1 MRAFLILILML
12 ISSSAVF
19 SQQKKYVW
27 GYLKDS
33 MTNEPIALA
42 SVTNLNTQHTVMTSN
57 KGLLKIEVMQGQV
70 LSFAAVGYHFDTVL
84 FQQQLLIHDTLYLQL
99 VPLSH
104 SLGNVTVKTKGMN
117 AYQLDSMERRK
128 DFFEDIVQYK
138 IPAVSMAN
146 SGAGIALN
154 IDRFSRKEKNK
165 RKAFQFFETNERE
178 AYINYRFSP
187 QLVNQYT
194 GLTNEAL
201 QEFMQ
206 KYRPN
211 YEWLRANLT
220 EEDIKYYIN
229 EQLKSMNK
237 K

>member
-1 MRAFLILILML
+1 MRAFLIFILML

-33 MTNEPIALA
+33 ITNEPIALA

-57 KGLLKIEVMQGQV
+57 NGLLKIEVMQGQV